1 MIYQFWFTEEKAWEI
16 DSCRGHYNNVS
27 CVTFAN
33 NQEVILSDSEDKSI
47 RVWEMSKRT
56 CLYTFRREHDRF
68 WVIAA
73 HPTLNLYAAGHDS
86 GTVVF
91 KLERERPAFSV
102 SNNLLYYVKENF
114 VRCLDFAT
122 SKDVPVLQLRVSGRT
137 PISSA
142 SYNPAENAILLAT
155 KNSTVVE
162 NSVYEIYTLP
172 KDAGQRDPDM
182 SDGKRAAG
190 LAAVWVARN
199 RFAVLDRSK
208 QVGFSLG

>member
-1 MIYQFWFTEEKAWEI
+1 
-16 DSCRGHYNNVS
+16 
-27 CVTFAN
+27 
-33 NQEVILSDSEDKSI
+33 
-47 RVWEMSKRT
+47 MSKRT

-68 WVIAA
+68 WVVAA

-102 SNNLLYYVKENF
+102 NSNVLYYVKEQF
-114 VRCLDFAT
+114 VRCLDFST
-122 SKDVPVLQLRVSGRT
+122 SKDVAVLQLRSAGRT
-137 PISSA
+137 PVFSA
-142 SYNPAENAILLAT
+142 AYNPAENAVLLVT
-155 KNSTVVE
+155 RNSSGE
-162 NSVYEIYTLP
+162 NSVYEIFTLP

-182 SDGKRAAG
+182 SDGKRAPG

-208 QVGFSLG
+208 QVCERSHTFLFHLTSHTT